1 MKANALLVLLLV
13 ALGAA
18 VAPSVY
24 GFKDFAAQPEGKRY
38 VAFSVGF
45 WSIHLRRLQE
55 PPEEPPEEP
64 PTQPTGDDN
73 NNELPDNN
81 NQPPDMGTY
90 PQPMG
95 GQQLMG
101 GAQPMGG
108 QQPMSEDDKEPFF
121 PGGGFRGGCFPG
133 SFNWPRCRSFGG
145 GCFPGSFN
153 WPRCRS
159 FGGGR
164 RCFPGGFDWPR
175 CRRFG
180 FSI

>member
-1 MKANALLVLLLV
+1 MGAGYTLASNGGMLACVVSHSASAFGLAKTNSDDLAFPTLLSYSGV
-13 ALGAA
+13 
-18 VAPSVY
+18 
-24 GFKDFAAQPEGKRY
+24 
-38 VAFSVGF
+38 
-45 WSIHLRRLQE
+45 HLRRLQE
-55 PPEEPPEEP
+55 PPEEPPM
-64 PTQPTGDDN
+64 QPTGDDN
-73 NNELPDNN
+73 NNEFPDNN

-90 PQPMG
+90 QQPMLS

-101 GAQPMGG
+101 GQQPMGD
-108 QQPMSEDDKEPFF
+108 QQPTSEDYKEQYF
-121 PGGGFRGGCFPG
+121 PGGGFR
-133 SFNWPRCRSFGG
+133 G

-180 FSI
+180 FSL